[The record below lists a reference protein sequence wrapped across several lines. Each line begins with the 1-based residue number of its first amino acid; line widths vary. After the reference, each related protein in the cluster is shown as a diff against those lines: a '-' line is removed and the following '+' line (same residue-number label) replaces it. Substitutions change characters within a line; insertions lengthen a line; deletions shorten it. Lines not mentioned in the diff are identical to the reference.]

1 VSACVCVCVEKLK
14 QKKMLGII
22 FAGLCVYR
30 AAGKK
35 IISNIKIQ
43 YKPPK
48 KINENTTKTHQQ
60 KKDFLGGKQTN
71 KQSGCDI

>member
-1 VSACVCVCVEKLK
+1 VSACVCVEKCKTEKNVGNNFFGIVCV
-14 QKKMLGII
+14 QSS
-22 FAGLCVYR
+22 
-30 AAGKK
+30 GKK

-43 YKPPK
+43 LQPPQ
-48 KINENTTKTHQQ
+48 KINGNTTKTHQQ